1 MKIQEA
7 AENYLECILIIGK
20 EKGQVRS
27 VDVAHRL
34 QVTKPT
40 VSITMKQFR
49 ENGYVETD
57 EKGILTLTEKGREI
71 AERIY
76 ERHVVLTE
84 LLLSLGV
91 DEETA
96 REDFKRDEHGQPVF
110 SSFSVLG
117 NDAYRREQIASVTFV
132 GTLSGAG
139 EGAGWLCACLGR
151 AQRRAV

>member
-49 ENGYVETD
+49 ENCYVETD

-96 REDFKRDEHGQPVF
+96 RADACRMEHDISEITF
-110 SSFSVLG
+110 TRIKEHM
-117 NDAYRREQIASVTFV
+117 RRQENK
-132 GTLSGAG
+132 
-139 EGAGWLCACLGR
+139 
-151 AQRRAV
+151 

>member
-96 REDFKRDEHGQPVF
+96 RADACRMEHDISEITF
-110 SSFSVLG
+110 TRIKEHM
-117 NDAYRREQIASVTFV
+117 RRQENK
-132 GTLSGAG
+132 
-139 EGAGWLCACLGR
+139 
-151 AQRRAV
+151 

>member
-84 LLLSLGV
+84 LLLSLGA

-96 REDFKRDEHGQPVF
+96 RADACRMEHDISEITF
-110 SSFSVLG
+110 TCIKEHM
-117 NDAYRREQIASVTFV
+117 RRQENK
-132 GTLSGAG
+132 
-139 EGAGWLCACLGR
+139 
-151 AQRRAV
+151 

>member
-57 EKGILTLTEKGREI
+57 EKGILTLTDKGREI

-96 REDFKRDEHGQPVF
+96 REDACRMEHDISEITF
-110 SSFSVLG
+110 TRIKEHM
-117 NDAYRREQIASVTFV
+117 RRQENK
-132 GTLSGAG
+132 
-139 EGAGWLCACLGR
+139 
-151 AQRRAV
+151 

>member
-96 REDFKRDEHGQPVF
+96 REDACRMEHDI
-110 SSFSVLG
+110 SEL
-117 NDAYRREQIASVTFV
+117 TF
-132 GTLSGAG
+132 
-139 EGAGWLCACLGR
+139 ACIKEHMHR
-151 AQRRAV
+151 QKNK

>member
-27 VDVAHRL
+27 VDGAHRL

-96 REDFKRDEHGQPVF
+96 RADACRMEHDISEITF
-110 SSFSVLG
+110 TCIKEHM
-117 NDAYRREQIASVTFV
+117 RRQENK
-132 GTLSGAG
+132 
-139 EGAGWLCACLGR
+139 
-151 AQRRAV
+151 

>member
-34 QVTKPT
+34 QVSKPT

-96 REDFKRDEHGQPVF
+96 REDACRMEHDISEITF
-110 SSFSVLG
+110 TRIKEHM
-117 NDAYRREQIASVTFV
+117 RRQENK
-132 GTLSGAG
+132 
-139 EGAGWLCACLGR
+139 
-151 AQRRAV
+151 

>member
-34 QVTKPT
+34 QLTKPT

-57 EKGILTLTEKGREI
+57 EKGILTLTDKGREI

-96 REDFKRDEHGQPVF
+96 RADACRMEHDISEITF
-110 SSFSVLG
+110 TCIKEHM
-117 NDAYRREQIASVTFV
+117 RRQENK
-132 GTLSGAG
+132 
-139 EGAGWLCACLGR
+139 
-151 AQRRAV
+151 

>member
-84 LLLSLGV
+84 LLLSLDV

-96 REDFKRDEHGQPVF
+96 RADACRMEPDISEITFTRIKEHM
-110 SSFSVLG
+110 
-117 NDAYRREQIASVTFV
+117 RRQENK
-132 GTLSGAG
+132 
-139 EGAGWLCACLGR
+139 
-151 AQRRAV
+151 

>member
-84 LLLSLGV
+84 LLLSLDV

-96 REDFKRDEHGQPVF
+96 REDACRMEHDISEITF
-110 SSFSVLG
+110 TRIKEHM
-117 NDAYRREQIASVTFV
+117 RRQENK
-132 GTLSGAG
+132 
-139 EGAGWLCACLGR
+139 
-151 AQRRAV
+151 

>member
-96 REDFKRDEHGQPVF
+96 REDACRMEHDISEITF
-110 SSFSVLG
+110 TCIKEHM
-117 NDAYRREQIASVTFV
+117 RRQENK
-132 GTLSGAG
+132 
-139 EGAGWLCACLGR
+139 
-151 AQRRAV
+151 

>member
-84 LLLSLGV
+84 LLLSLDV

-96 REDFKRDEHGQPVF
+96 RADACRMEHDISEITF
-110 SSFSVLG
+110 TRIKEHM
-117 NDAYRREQIASVTFV
+117 RRQENK
-132 GTLSGAG
+132 
-139 EGAGWLCACLGR
+139 
-151 AQRRAV
+151 

>member
-84 LLLSLGV
+84 LLQSLGV

-96 REDFKRDEHGQPVF
+96 RADACRMEHDISEITF
-110 SSFSVLG
+110 TRIKEHM
-117 NDAYRREQIASVTFV
+117 RRQENK
-132 GTLSGAG
+132 
-139 EGAGWLCACLGR
+139 
-151 AQRRAV
+151 

>member
-40 VSITMKQFR
+40 VSITMQQFR
-49 ENGYVETD
+49 ENGYVDTD

-84 LLLSLGV
+84 LLLSLDV

-96 REDFKRDEHGQPVF
+96 RADACRMEHDISEITF
-110 SSFSVLG
+110 TRIKEHM
-117 NDAYRREQIASVTFV
+117 RRQENK
-132 GTLSGAG
+132 
-139 EGAGWLCACLGR
+139 
-151 AQRRAV
+151 

>member
-1 MKIQEA
+1 M
-7 AENYLECILIIGK
+7 
-20 EKGQVRS
+20 
-27 VDVAHRL
+27 DVAHRL

-96 REDFKRDEHGQPVF
+96 RADACRMEHDISEITF
-110 SSFSVLG
+110 TRIKEHM
-117 NDAYRREQIASVTFV
+117 RRQENK
-132 GTLSGAG
+132 
-139 EGAGWLCACLGR
+139 
-151 AQRRAV
+151 

>member
-96 REDFKRDEHGQPVF
+96 REDACRMEHDISEITF
-110 SSFSVLG
+110 TRIKEHM
-117 NDAYRREQIASVTFV
+117 RRQENK
-132 GTLSGAG
+132 
-139 EGAGWLCACLGR
+139 
-151 AQRRAV
+151 

>member
-20 EKGQVRS
+20 EKEQVRS

-96 REDFKRDEHGQPVF
+96 RADACRMEHDISEITF
-110 SSFSVLG
+110 TCIKEHM
-117 NDAYRREQIASVTFV
+117 RRQENK
-132 GTLSGAG
+132 
-139 EGAGWLCACLGR
+139 
-151 AQRRAV
+151 

>member
-96 REDFKRDEHGQPVF
+96 RADACRMEHDISEITF
-110 SSFSVLG
+110 TCIKEHM
-117 NDAYRREQIASVTFV
+117 RRQENK
-132 GTLSGAG
+132 
-139 EGAGWLCACLGR
+139 
-151 AQRRAV
+151 

>member
-84 LLLSLGV
+84 LLQSLGV

-96 REDFKRDEHGQPVF
+96 RADACRMGHDISEITFTRIKEHM
-110 SSFSVLG
+110 
-117 NDAYRREQIASVTFV
+117 RRQENK
-132 GTLSGAG
+132 
-139 EGAGWLCACLGR
+139 
-151 AQRRAV
+151 

>member
-57 EKGILTLTEKGREI
+57 EKGILTLTDKGREI

-91 DEETA
+91 DEEPA
-96 REDFKRDEHGQPVF
+96 RADACRMEHDISEITF
-110 SSFSVLG
+110 TRIKEHM
-117 NDAYRREQIASVTFV
+117 RRQENK
-132 GTLSGAG
+132 
-139 EGAGWLCACLGR
+139 
-151 AQRRAV
+151 